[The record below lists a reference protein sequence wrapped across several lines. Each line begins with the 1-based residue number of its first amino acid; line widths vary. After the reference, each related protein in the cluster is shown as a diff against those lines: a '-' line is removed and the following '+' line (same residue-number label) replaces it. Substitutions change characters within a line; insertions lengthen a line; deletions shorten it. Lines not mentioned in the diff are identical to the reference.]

1 MDPLEKTRE
10 ELLSDLESLRKR
22 LANLE
27 IELTDGQTD
36 LGPILNP
43 SDRVEERECFE
54 GEIEFEV
61 EAERL
66 PAKGVNSSPGG
77 VCFKSDTPMI
87 FKLRIHREDGGIEER
102 RAQLVWANR
111 DLDLANRLGF
121 EFIDEPDATA

>member
-1 MDPLEKTRE
+1 MDPTEKTRE

-43 SDRVEERECFE
+43 SDRVVERESFQ

-61 EAERL
+61 EAERH
-66 PAKGVNSSPGG
+66 PARGVNSSPGG
-77 VCFKSDTPMI
+77 VCFKCDMPMI
-87 FKLRIHREDGGIEER
+87 FRLRIHLEDGSIQER

-121 EFIDEPDATA
+121 EFLDEPDSAA